1 MKLKRLRRVRL
12 VLARVSVACRIAF
25 RPRQNAFATMPGFAA
40 ASCMGF
46 PSDASKEGWRADM
59 MMGLDRDGCLA

>member
-1 MKLKRLRRVRL
+1 M
-12 VLARVSVACRIAF
+12 LAGGSVACRIVF
-25 RPRQNAFATMPGFAA
+25 RPRQNAFAAMPGFAA

-46 PSDASKEGWRADM
+46 PSDASQEAWRAEL